1 MLFYGADIEMRHIIL
16 ITVVM
21 TLLSGCATTG
31 PDNMNNDLTP
41 CPASPNCV
49 SSDAEGMVHGIL
61 PLQLTV
67 DAGIAWSALVKLL
80 EEDRSIT
87 VITNQTNDYLRA
99 EARTAVFGFVDDV
112 EFKARPADNEIAM
125 RSASRIGF
133 SDLGKNRRRLESLR
147 SALADQEIVQGR

>member
-1 MLFYGADIEMRHIIL
+1 MLFYGTDIEMRHFSL
-16 ITVVM
+16 ISVVM
-21 TLLSGCATTG
+21 ILLSGCATTR

-49 SSDAEGMVHGIL
+49 SSDAQGIVHGIP

-67 DAGIAWSALVKLL
+67 EGAVAWSALVKLL
-80 EEDRSIT
+80 EEDQSIT
-87 VITNQTNDYLRA
+87 VITHQKNDYLRA
-99 EARTAVFGFVDDV
+99 EARTAFFGFVDDV
-112 EFKARPADNEIAM
+112 EFKARPDDNEIAM
-125 RSASRIGF
+125 RSASRIGI